1 MRRWEEI
8 NKKLQIENETL
19 KDNLMRIHQE
29 LNDILAIRKEI
40 FIKRRKIDYG
50 DDYAQNF
57 PSELEKPEQSMI
69 QFNKDLFKSP
79 LDSVL

>member
-19 KDNLMRIHQE
+19 KDNLMRINQE

-50 DDYAQNF
+50 DDYA
-57 PSELEKPEQSMI
+57 
-69 QFNKDLFKSP
+69 
-79 LDSVL
+79 